1 MKRGHA
7 APLSA
12 HHRIAEL
19 HAAGARRGAIA
30 HELDLC
36 PKTVTQIAK
45 RRGFNFLH
53 QKGRCRCD
61 RPMVLVS
68 RPKAAAATGKA
79 TNGAPAVLA
88 TGAAN
93 DKETLRSA
101 RTRHRRVDSAELVRA
116 LKMIA
121 VGMKPAV
128 AGRACGIA
136 KSTLYKIM
144 VRAGL
149 RTSGARGS
157 QTSPVAASIANADE
171 SESPVLA
178 AARHLSGLGWDIQ
191 RLPDGRWRIDRRLVG
206 PRELVAEANAVG
218 AGLHYPLIAPL
229 VGTVRP

>member
-1 MKRGHA
+1 M
-7 APLSA
+7 
-12 HHRIAEL
+12 

-30 HELDLC
+30 HELDLY
-36 PKTVTQIAK
+36 PGTVTRIAK
-45 RRGFNFLH
+45 TLGLNFHH
-53 QKGRCRCD
+53 QQGRPRHD
-61 RPMVLVS
+61 QTMVLLS
-68 RPKAAAATGKA
+68 RPKPAAA
-79 TNGAPAVLA
+79 NGNAANAAPAALG
-88 TGAAN
+88 TSAAN

-101 RTRHRRVDSAELVRA
+101 RTRHRRVDSAELARA

-178 AARHLSGLGWDIQ
+178 AARHLSGLGCQVQ
-191 RLPDGRWRIDRRLVG
+191 RLPDGCWRIDRRLVG